1 MATKKT
7 SNVYLGWPKP
17 NFAYVVKSHKNYRA
31 NYNAALLY
39 THYEMTGAELKKET
53 AKYLKSV
60 DSHHPLLAR
69 IKDLNENRFSTVG
82 KYSYILNHG
91 GELPDDVF
99 SKLIPAIEKTVVEE
113 EQRLGR
119 LEKQQQDEP
128 VEKEV
133 KPVVSIQDRI
143 KERAR
148 EVAGEIE
155 GMIDDFH
162 LDKKSSVPAVEE
174 MVALFKSNDL
184 KAPHARVIA
193 QSFERRAEEVALAVE
208 GKDRDL
214 SQAYSHFTKPELKKF
229 KQLFDNIIKACEM
242 LQEVAKVARAPRKKK
257 PVSVDKQVSK
267 LKFKKDDNTLGIVSV
282 NPAQLVG
289 AKEAWVYNTK
299 TRKLGQYKASDVD
312 GFGVKGTSLTNF
324 STDSAEKTLRKPA
337 ETLAEF
343 KKASKVKLR
352 TFLKDLTTL
361 DTKLNGKIN
370 EHHIILRVDK

>member
-60 DSHHPLLAR
+60 DSHHPLLSR

-82 KYSYILNHG
+82 KYAYILNHG
-91 GELPDDVF
+91 GELPDDVLL
-99 SKLIPAIEKTVVEE
+99 KLIPAIEKTVVEE
-113 EQRLGR
+113 EQRLAR

-155 GMIDDFH
+155 GMIDNFH
-162 LDKKSSVPAVEE
+162 LDKKSSVPTVEE

-184 KAPHARVIA
+184 KAPHVRVIS
-193 QSFERRAEEVALAVE
+193 QSFERRAEELALAVE

-299 TRKLGQYKASDVD
+299 TRKLGQYKAADLD

>member
-82 KYSYILNHG
+82 KYAYILNHG
-91 GELPDDVF
+91 GELPDDVLL
-99 SKLIPAIEKTVVEE
+99 KLIPAIEKTVVEE
-113 EQRLGR
+113 EQRLAR

-148 EVAGEIE
+148 EIAGEIE

-162 LDKKSSVPAVEE
+162 LDKKSSVPTVEE

-229 KQLFDNIIKACEM
+229 KQLFDNIIKSCEM

-299 TRKLGQYKASDVD
+299 TRKLGQYKAADVD

>member
-39 THYEMTGAELKKET
+39 THYEMTGTELKKET

-82 KYSYILNHG
+82 KYAYILNHG
-91 GELPDDVF
+91 GELPDDVLL
-99 SKLIPAIEKTVVEE
+99 KLIPAIEKTVVEE
-113 EQRLGR
+113 EQRLAR

-148 EVAGEIE
+148 EIAGEIE

-162 LDKKSSVPAVEE
+162 LDKKSSVPTVEE

-229 KQLFDNIIKACEM
+229 KQLFDNIIKSCEM

-299 TRKLGQYKASDVD
+299 TRKLGQYKAADVD

-343 KKASKVKLR
+343 RKASKVKLR